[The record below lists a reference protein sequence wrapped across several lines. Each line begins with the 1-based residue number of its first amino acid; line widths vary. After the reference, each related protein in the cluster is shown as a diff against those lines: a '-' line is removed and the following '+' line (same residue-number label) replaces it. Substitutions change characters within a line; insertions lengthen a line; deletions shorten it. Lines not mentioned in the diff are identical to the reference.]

1 MKDYNGRETI
11 DNQVQQ
17 LKYLL
22 EEYSGKVYKKDFNE
36 FRKDMKFGN
45 KFSDKYRLKYHIL
58 KLVEEIKLDKK
69 FIINEPIFDYTDNT
83 ITLYAEI
90 IKPDIEKEMEQE
102 QKALKEKID
111 NEAPKLNQYEWG
123 VTYTLKSKTRFGR
136 ILFKYYG
143 SKNFKAYTETEAS
156 NLFKKFIE
164 EEIKHFVVMGNRPIE
179 YEYFFNNKT
188 PIEPYK

>member
-1 MKDYNGRETI
+1 MKDYSGRETI

-45 KFSDKYRLKYHIL
+45 RFSDKYRLKYHIL

-90 IKPDIEKEMEQE
+90 IKPDVEKKMEQE

-136 ILFKYYG
+136 TVFKYYG

-164 EEIKHFVVMGNRPIE
+164 DEIKHFVVMGNRPIE
-179 YEYFFNNKT
+179 YEYFFSDKT